1 MKPRLATLHGAY
13 YLVTGLWP
21 LLSMRTFES
30 VTGPKT
36 DRWLVRMV
44 GLLAAVI
51 GASLLARRGNV
62 DRTLPVGSALAFAS
76 VDTTYSLRGTISRIY
91 LADALLELALVA
103 GWLRRST
110 TGRGSRRQ
118 CRSALG
124 RHPTGHSPSRG
135 ECVRPR
141 TSDSVLDSCPVSC
154 HSPGGRSG
162 ARCPVGG
169 SARTASPPS
178 VRGL

>member
-1 MKPRLATLHGAY
+1 MTNSYRGPMHPRLATVHGVY

-51 GASLLARRGNV
+51 GASILARRGSSE
-62 DRTLPVGSALAFAS
+62 RTLPVGSALAFAS

-91 LADALLELALVA
+91 LADALLELSLVA

-110 TGRGSRRQ
+110 TGR
-118 CRSALG
+118 
-124 RHPTGHSPSRG
+124 
-135 ECVRPR
+135 
-141 TSDSVLDSCPVSC
+141 
-154 HSPGGRSG
+154 
-162 ARCPVGG
+162 
-169 SARTASPPS
+169 
-178 VRGL
+178 